1 MTTMRPPQHGQDRGR
16 ACRFDIH
23 TSRFDR
29 CVAQRCSAS
38 RFSRSNEYLLYTA
51 PISTTTR
58 TPRNA
63 GVYPQSRSRRQPFVY
78 VSLPLAY

>member
-1 MTTMRPPQHGQDRGR
+1 MTTMRPIQHGQDRGR
-16 ACRFDIH
+16 ACRCYVH
-23 TSRFDR
+23 TSRLAR
-29 CVAQRCSAS
+29 CVAQRSSAS
-38 RFSRSNEYLLYTA
+38 RFSWLNEYLLYTA
-51 PISTTTR
+51 PISTITR